1 MAGPGQE
8 GRGEEAGRWAESCR
22 VPEHVEEQSLWSFWE
37 GFSWRITALH
47 QAGGSGDQH
56 PSGPGEKMRVDR
68 WRVGVRENC
77 TGILGLGSLLF
88 LFGVLCV
95 IFNDFLLDCQL
106 KSSISLSLHNS
117 NGNFKIIH
125 CSP

>member
-68 WRVGVRENC
+68 WRVGVRIALESWVWALDFFC
-77 TGILGLGSLLF
+77 SVSCVSFSMIFF
-88 LFGVLCV
+88 LIV
-95 IFNDFLLDCQL
+95 N
-106 KSSISLSLHNS
+106 
-117 NGNFKIIH
+117 
-125 CSP
+125 